1 MAGCS
6 INYNIAQEPG
16 PYEKMLGIHWHRLVL
31 HNIENISQL
40 PAKPSLPA
48 TSESPLKTL
57 PVLPSPPE
65 DPDPPSK
72 KHSSREY
79 KNRGKQGK
87 KKRGG
92 PNHSCDSINGQ
103 SLSSSTGDTPLSLSG
118 VSNKSSGDWLMTT
131 STLSNESL
139 ELSKSQV
146 HESSCCDQSVQ
157 KSPRCGHKRKHSN
170 SSNLSPE
177 MHAPM
182 SKHPRYDSP
191 HLQSSESVPQHIDC
205 NSNMPVNDE
214 QSLAVSLP
222 FSPPVSSD
230 ELGQSNSKRKRNS
243 TYTLAE
249 STMLPCEEHEAAKHE
264 DEQPPSKRVRRA
276 TFSVSPKVPNQCEND
291 GNSINSISS
300 DGEVNGAQVLG
311 GIVDAHLEI
320 MNFLDKKVEEI
331 RKLYPVIYIS
341 HVQIPEFHLV
351 CLGGKASPQT
361 L

>member
-1 MAGCS
+1 
-6 INYNIAQEPG
+6 
-16 PYEKMLGIHWHRLVL
+16 
-31 HNIENISQL
+31 
-40 PAKPSLPA
+40 
-48 TSESPLKTL
+48 
-57 PVLPSPPE
+57 
-65 DPDPPSK
+65 
-72 KHSSREY
+72 
-79 KNRGKQGK
+79 
-87 KKRGG
+87 
-92 PNHSCDSINGQ
+92 
-103 SLSSSTGDTPLSLSG
+103 
-118 VSNKSSGDWLMTT
+118 
-131 STLSNESL
+131 
-139 ELSKSQV
+139 
-146 HESSCCDQSVQ
+146 
-157 KSPRCGHKRKHSN
+157 
-170 SSNLSPE
+170 
-177 MHAPM
+177 
-182 SKHPRYDSP
+182 
-191 HLQSSESVPQHIDC
+191 
-205 NSNMPVNDE
+205 MPVNDE

-351 CLGGKASPQT
+351 CLGGKASPQA